1 MAEILEQTGPQAKVR
16 VEVPA
21 ERVEQVRRELL
32 DAYRRRLKVPGFRPG
47 KAPDKVILARVGEGP
62 FWEEVRERLIEESY
76 PEAVRELGLAA
87 IAARLVE
94 GREAP
99 LAGAPYTYT
108 VEVELY
114 PEVELPDWKR
124 FEIEVETPEVGDDA
138 VEAVLADLQR
148 RYAEVSPKEG
158 PVEAGDLVIV
168 VTEEG
173 SEIPVELE
181 RAFDEVRAALLGKV
195 AGEEAELPLFSE
207 EGEPTGR
214 SAKVTIKEV
223 KAVRLPELDDE
234 FAKTLGYETLDE
246 ARAKIKEELVRR
258 AQAEAREK
266 KKDLLLEKLAEGLK
280 ADLPPSMLEAEER
293 AIWGEIAEDLAKKGV
308 PLEDYLKSLEPEK
321 FEELKSDVKKSA
333 ERRVRRGLALEK
345 LTEEL
350 GTKLEEDEW
359 KAHLEELARSYGM
372 KPADFERAVGE
383 DALRRLYLRRL
394 HAKALDQA
402 LEALAA

>member
-1 MAEILEQTGPQAKVR
+1 MAEIVEREGWRVR
-16 VEVPA
+16 LRDEVPA
-21 ERVEQVRRELL
+21 GEVEA
-32 DAYRRRLKVPGFRPG
+32 AYRSLLSEYKKKVRVPGFRPG
-47 KAPDKVILARVGEGP
+47 RVPDRVLEARLGRDALLA
-62 FWEEVRERLIEESY
+62 EVREALIERRL
-76 PEAVRELGLAA
+76 PEAIKELELDPVAVRKVEGELELGKDF
-87 IAARLVE
+87 VY
-94 GREAP
+94 EA
-99 LAGAPYTYT
+99 
-108 VEVELY
+108 EIENY

-214 SAKVTIKEV
+214 STKVTIKEV